1 MEENNQNITNNPS
14 EKNESKKAKND
25 SKSKKQGSSGFVAD
39 HVAEFKKIVWPN
51 KGDVIKKT
59 ATVIVTSIILRSR
72 YILHGHSIQPVTE
85 LAYYCFKLRD
95 I

>member
-14 EKNESKKAKND
+14 EKNDSKKAKND

-59 ATVIVTSIILRSR
+59 ATVIVTSIFFGAVIFCMDTVFSQLQSLL
-72 YILHGHSIQPVTE
+72 ITVLN
-85 LAYYCFKLRD
+85 
-95 I
+95 